1 MKTTTPLTLT
11 PDFQARDL
19 QGALHTI
26 FGFEH
31 FREGQGQTI
40 TQLLSGHSS
49 LAVFPTGSGKSLCYQ
64 FTATQL
70 PNLTL
75 VISPLI
81 ALMHDQLAF
90 LQSKGIPAACLD
102 SSQSK
107 EDSQEVMRQA
117 QNGAI
122 KILMIS
128 VERFKNERFRR
139 FIKQVPISMLVVD
152 EAHCI
157 SEWGHNFRP
166 DYLKLPQYKQE
177 LNIPLVLLLTAT
189 ATRRVQRDMAQKF
202 DIFPEHIVQT
212 GFYRHNLDVDLIPA
226 QGHEKLNKLTA
237 ILDNTQGASI
247 VYVTQ
252 QKTADDIA
260 QALRSKG
267 YSATSYHA
275 GLGNDLRSQIQ
286 ADFMAGHTRIIVATI
301 AFGMGI
307 DKADIRLV
315 VHYDLP
321 KSIEN
326 YSQEIG
332 RAGRDNQASR
342 CVLLA
347 SLEGLHTLENFV
359 YGDTPERQGIA
370 SLLTTIEEQAET
382 NDDQQTL
389 WETQLYGLSN
399 QTNIRSLPLKT
410 LLVQLEILGA
420 ITPKYS
426 YYADVRLK
434 WEGDRYAFAA
444 QVPDNMRAAYDALL
458 KGIQYKKIWGTPNF
472 DLIYQQSGLSRG
484 DVLQL
489 LEYAESHH
497 VLTLES
503 KQLTEVYQVNLE
515 RFHLDTLLN
524 ALDQYV
530 TEKQTAE
537 IERIATMI
545 RFFELNRCLNHNLA
559 RYFGDK
565 NAPEYCGHCSV
576 CRGKVLVFPEPI
588 EQKESLE
595 KQRQQM
601 AHYVTEFTQQLR
613 NKSSETRL
621 TSVLITRFLT
631 GLAQPIFTKIK
642 ARQLTGFGVYEEKAY
657 KDVITAVEA
666 LRTQ

>member
-1 MKTTTPLTLT
+1 MNSITPMTSTTHSPQESDLRAQL
-11 PDFQARDL
+11 QA
-19 QGALHTI
+19 G
-26 FGFEH
+26 FGFEQ

-40 TQLLSGHSS
+40 TQLLAGQSS

-70 PNLTL
+70 PHLTL

-81 ALMHDQLAF
+81 ALMHDQLDF
-90 LQSKGIPAACLD
+90 LRNKGIPAASLD
-102 SSQSK
+102 SSQTK
-107 EDSQEVMRQA
+107 EESQDVMA
-117 QNGAI
+117 NVQNGTI

-202 DIFPEHIVQT
+202 AIFPEHIVQT
-212 GFYRHNLDVDLIPA
+212 GFYRNNLDVDLIPA
-226 QGHEKLNKLTA
+226 PSHEKLTQLAA
-237 ILDNTQGASI
+237 ILDETQGASI

-260 QALRSKG
+260 QTLRAKG

-275 GLGNDLRSQIQ
+275 GLGNDIRSQIQ
-286 ADFMAGHTRIIVATI
+286 ADFMQSRTRIIVATI

-315 VHYDLP
+315 VHFDLP

-359 YGDTPERQGIA
+359 YGDTPEHHDIA
-370 SLLTTIEEQAET
+370 SLLSTIQAQTEI
-382 NDDQQTL
+382 NDYQQAQ

-410 LLVQLEILGA
+410 LLVQLEMLGA
-420 ITPKYS
+420 IMPKYS

-444 QVPDNMRAAYDALL
+444 QIPDDMRAAYDAVL

-472 DLIYQQSGLSRG
+472 DLIYQQSGLARG
-484 DVLQL
+484 DVLQV
-489 LEYAESHH
+489 LEYAADRH

-503 KQLTEVYQVNLE
+503 KQLTEVYQVNPDQ
-515 RFHLDTLLN
+515 FHLDTLLN
-524 ALDQYV
+524 TLDQYV
-530 TEKQTAE
+530 VEKQTAE

-545 RFFELNRCLNHNLA
+545 RFFQLDRCLNQNLA

-565 NAPEYCGHCSV
+565 NAPEQCGHCSV
-576 CRGKVLVFPEPI
+576 CRGNVLVFPEPANP
-588 EQKESLE
+588 EGSLDE
-595 KQRQQM
+595 LTPQIAQ
-601 AHYVTEFTQQLR
+601 YVTEFAQQL
-613 NKSSETRL
+613 NSKSPDTKL
-621 TSVLITRFLT
+621 TPVLVTRFLT
-631 GLAQPIFTKIK
+631 GLTQPIFTKIK
-642 ARQLTGFGVYEEKAY
+642 ARQLTGFGIYEEKAY
-657 KDVITAVEA
+657 QQVLASAKTLMA
-666 LRTQ
+666 

>member
-1 MKTTTPLTLT
+1 MTTLM
-11 PDFQARDL
+11 
-19 QGALHTI
+19 QGLHTL

-31 FREGQGQTI
+31 FREGQQQTI
-40 TQLLSGHSS
+40 EQLLAGHSS

-90 LQSKGIPAACLD
+90 LTSKGVSAACLD

-107 EDSQEVMRQA
+107 EESQAVMAGVQSG
-117 QNGAI
+117 NI

-139 FIKQVPISMLVVD
+139 FIRHIPISMLVID

-166 DYLKLPQYKQE
+166 DYLKLPTYQQE
-177 LNIPLVLLLTAT
+177 LAIPLVLLLTAT

-202 DIFPEHIVQT
+202 SIHPEHIVQT
-212 GFYRHNLDVDLIPA
+212 GFYRANLDIDLIPIPA
-226 QGHEKLNKLTA
+226 STQGDKKPNNDKLNALKGVLN
-237 ILDNTQGASI
+237 DTQGSSI

-252 QKTADDIA
+252 QKTAEDIA
-260 QALRSKG
+260 HALQASG
-267 YSATSYHA
+267 YSATAYHA
-275 GLGNDLRSQIQ
+275 GLDSDIRSTIQ
-286 ADFMAGHTRIIVATI
+286 ADFMTSRTRIIVATI

-315 VHYDLP
+315 VHFDLP

-332 RAGRDNQASR
+332 RAGRDNQPSR

-347 SLEGLHTLENFV
+347 NLEGLSVLENFV
-359 YGDTPERQGIA
+359 YGDTPEPQDIER
-370 SLLTTIEEQAET
+370 LLHSITEQTKDGDE
-382 NDDQQTL
+382 
-389 WETQLYGLSN
+389 WETQLYSLSQ
-399 QTNIRSLPLKT
+399 QTNIRALPLKT
-410 LLVQLEILGA
+410 MLVQLELLGA

-434 WEGDRYAFAA
+434 WEGDRIAFAHQIPA
-444 QVPDNMRAAYDALL
+444 DWQAAYQAIL

-472 DLIYQQSGLSRG
+472 EKLFNEAGLPRSE
-484 DVLQL
+484 VLQI
-489 LEYAESHH
+489 LEFAADQQ

-503 KQLTEVYQVNLE
+503 KGLTEVFQFHGDAFHHQTLVNQL
-515 RFHLDTLLN
+515 H
-524 ALDQYV
+524 QYV
-530 TEKQTAE
+530 DEKQTTE
-537 IERIATMI
+537 IERIATMM
-545 RFFELNRCLNHNLA
+545 RFFQLDRCLNHNLA

-565 NAPEYCGHCSV
+565 NAPEHCGHCSV
-576 CRGKVLVFPEPI
+576 CRKKVLVFNRPAPDTALHDA
-588 EQKESLE
+588 SLDW
-595 KQRQQM
+595 QQDL
-601 AHYVTEFTQQLR
+601 AIPVQEFAQQLAT
-613 NKSSETRL
+613 KSPT
-621 TSVLITRFLT
+621 TKITDVLITRFLT
-631 GLAQPIFTKIK
+631 GLTQPVFTKIK
-642 ARQLTGFGVYEEKAY
+642 ARQLSGFGLFEEHRYESVLA
-657 KDVITAVEA
+657 AVKQYRFA
-666 LRTQ
+666 HKH